1 MEPEPISI
9 TVTYVDGRTEVI
21 HDVFYFDILS
31 GRLVIRDLN
40 KKTVAERYEVHS
52 AHGRALG
59 VNDDDNPTD
68 NPRHLGH

>member
-9 TVTYVDGRTEVI
+9 TVTYIDGRTEVI
-21 HDVFYFDILS
+21 HNVYYSDILS
-31 GRLVIRDLN
+31 GHLIIRNLD
-40 KKTVAERYEVHS
+40 KTIVAERHDVHS
-52 AHGRALG
+52 TTGRALG